1 MNRSSNFFML
11 WNDLELKAQELL
23 DNLVVAMK
31 QVWDKE
37 YCDDLYTATEYMV
50 DVVYY
55 LKKVNGLLSIIVRT
69 KANWFLA
76 QNNNS

>member
-1 MNRSSNFFML
+1 ML

-55 LKKVNGLLSIIVRT
+55 LKKV
-69 KANWFLA
+69 KDE
-76 QNNNS
+76 

>member
-55 LKKVNGLLSIIVRT
+55 LKKV
-69 KANWFLA
+69 KDE
-76 QNNNS
+76 